1 MFRQQLRREGD
12 ICFVTIPQNEVE
24 QRGLHEGQ
32 FVNIQ
37 VSEIEERS
45 PLSPELKT
53 IVDEL
58 VVEHEDAL
66 RYLADR

>member
-1 MFRQQLRREGD
+1 MFRQQLRKDGD
-12 ICFVTIPQNEVE
+12 TYYVTIPQNEVE

-32 FVNIQ
+32 IVTIQ
-37 VSEIEERS
+37 VSEIEERA
-45 PLSPELKT
+45 PLSPELRT

>member
-12 ICFVTIPQNEVE
+12 IYFVTIPQNEVE